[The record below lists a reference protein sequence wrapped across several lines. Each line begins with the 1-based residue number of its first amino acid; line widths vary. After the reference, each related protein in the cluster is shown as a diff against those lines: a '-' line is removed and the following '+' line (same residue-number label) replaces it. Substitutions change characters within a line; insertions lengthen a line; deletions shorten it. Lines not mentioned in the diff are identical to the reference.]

1 MTGIEL
7 RDVRVRL
14 GSTDI
19 VQGVSLTIPAGGSVG
34 LVGESGS
41 GKTTLA
47 RAVVGEVPVS
57 GGAVLRDGAPLTRPT
72 RAQRRDVQLVSQD
85 PYSSLNPRM
94 TVAQTLG
101 ELLRVHR
108 IVPRAQVRRRS
119 AELLALVSLEPAA
132 LDAYPGQFSGGQRQ
146 RIAIARALAV
156 EPSVLVADEPTSALD
171 VSVQATV
178 IALLHRLREE
188 LGLTL
193 LFISHDLGV
202 VNALCDTVAVMQAG
216 RLVEVAP
223 REDLFR
229 RPRHPYTRAL
239 LEAVPRI
246 EAAVPTLGEPA

>member
-1 MTGIEL
+1 MTEISL

-19 VQGVSLTIPAGGSVG
+19 VHGVTLDIPSGGAVG

-47 RAVVGEVPVS
+47 RAVVGDIPLA
-57 GGAVLRDGAPLTRPT
+57 GGSVLRDGVALGRPT
-72 RAQRRDVQLVSQD
+72 RAQRRDVQLISQD
-85 PYSSLNPRM
+85 PYSSLDPRM

-108 IVPRAQVRRRS
+108 IVPRAEVRRRS
-119 AELLALVSLEPAA
+119 EELLRLVRLDPAG
-132 LDAYPGQFSGGQRQ
+132 LDAYPRQFSGGQRQ

-178 IALLHRLREE
+178 IELLQRLRED

-216 RLVEVAP
+216 LLVEVAD
-223 REDLFR
+223 REELFR
-229 RPRHPYTRAL
+229 RPRHPYTRQL

-246 EAAVPTLGEPA
+246 EATAPTPGDS

>member
-14 GSTDI
+14 GSTEI
-19 VQGVSLTIPAGGSVG
+19 VHGASLTIPAGGSVG

-57 GGAVLRDGAPLTRPT
+57 GGSVLRDGTLLTRPT

-132 LDAYPGQFSGGQRQ
+132 LDAYPRQFSGGQRQ

-229 RPRHPYTRAL
+229 RPQHPYTRAL

-246 EAAVPTLGEPA
+246 EAAAPAPGAPA

>member
-1 MTGIEL
+1 MTGIEI
-7 RDVRVRL
+7 RDAHVRL
-14 GSTDI
+14 GGTDI
-19 VQGVSLTIPAGGSVG
+19 VHGVSLTIPAGGAVG

-47 RAVVGEVPVS
+47 RAVVGDIPLA
-57 GGAVLRDGAPLTRPT
+57 GGAILRDGSALARPT

-85 PYSSLNPRM
+85 PYSSLDPRM

-101 ELLRVHR
+101 ELLRVHQ
-108 IVPRAQVRRRS
+108 IVPRSQVRRRS
-119 AELLALVSLEPAA
+119 EELLRLVRLDSAA
-132 LDAYPGQFSGGQRQ
+132 LDAYPRQFSGGQRQ

-178 IALLHRLREE
+178 IELLQRLRAD

-229 RPRHPYTRAL
+229 RPRHPYTRQL
-239 LEAVPRI
+239 LEAVPRL
-246 EAAVPTLGEPA
+246 EAAPTSGDS